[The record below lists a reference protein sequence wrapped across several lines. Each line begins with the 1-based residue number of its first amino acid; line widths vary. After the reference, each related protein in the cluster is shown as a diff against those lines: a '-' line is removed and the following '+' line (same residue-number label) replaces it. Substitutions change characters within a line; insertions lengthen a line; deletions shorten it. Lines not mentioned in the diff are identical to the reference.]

1 MKFNEIEKI
10 IKLTENEELIKN
22 IENLEAITENSNKEF
37 TSNIIEASEK
47 EITPEEEEGK
57 KLINFGNIIRNFGYR
72 LLNLLHIEITCSFA
86 GVTLFHWSIP
96 KVENGKCVD
105 KKSNNNKNK

>member
-10 IKLTENEELIKN
+10 IKLTENEDLIQKF
-22 IENLEAITENSNKEF
+22 ENLEAIIESSNKEF

-47 EITPEEEEGK
+47 QITPEEEEGK
-57 KLINFGNIIRNFGYR
+57 KLINLGNIIRNFGYR

-96 KVENGKCVD
+96 KVKDGKC
-105 KKSNNNKNK
+105 K